1 MSTPTSSSRVRAGR
15 RLAMGF
21 AAVFLAAAFNSA
33 NASAQTTPVASPLPL
48 PLPCDSLAP
57 APRCLPPVPTST
69 VRCHDWS
76 VEPVRAVGGGPHLLV
91 SALCAVRGGERV
103 QLRRH
108 NPQGFNPTDLLLE
121 LVVARSPFPPG
132 PATHE
137 ERIINVEPDA
147 GYTSVT
153 ILPDGPSLRV
163 DGSA

>member
-33 NASAQTTPVASPLPL
+33 NASAQTTPVASPL

-137 ERIINVEPDA
+137 ERIIDVEPDA

>member
-15 RLAMGF
+15 WLAIGF

-33 NASAQTTPVASPLPL
+33 NASAQTTPLAPPL

-69 VRCHDWS
+69 VRCHDWA
-76 VEPVRAVGGGPHLLV
+76 VETVRAVGGGPHLLV
-91 SALCAVRGGERV
+91 SALCAVRGGERLH
-103 QLRRH
+103 LRRH
-108 NPQGFNPTDLLLE
+108 TPRAITPADMLLE
-121 LVVARSPFPPG
+121 LVVYRSPFPPG

-137 ERIINVEPDA
+137 ERIIDVEPDA

-153 ILPDGPSLRV
+153 ILPDGPSLPV
-163 DGSA
+163 DAAA

>member
-21 AAVFLAAAFNSA
+21 AAVFLAAAFISA
-33 NASAQTTPVASPLPL
+33 NASAQTTPVASPL

-137 ERIINVEPDA
+137 ERIIDVEPDA